1 MGHLD
6 DLASAAN
13 QAGSYRRRPLRPRA
27 ARRQSSG
34 PLGFAIIFA
43 AIVIAGAIIYLAT
56 HSKGPSPSQATSSD
70 VSSAEDQLGSEV
82 AGQQVKAQV
91 AQFKDF
97 AARLA
102 EALSHTRKLALQTE
116 STTPDLVVTY
126 TCRYLV
132 GHLGTQNAASG
143 RPATFLAQFSGAYDG
158 KGEGYFSKDTCE
170 LNAGFTFDRA
180 SGRWKIA
187 SATER
192 ALTHST
198 SSDFMGMPEKGGPKR
213 DIANIDWFNAAVAE
227 AQK

>member
-1 MGHLD
+1 MRSRMGTRH
-6 DLASAAN
+6 
-13 QAGSYRRRPLRPRA
+13 
-27 ARRQSSG
+27 SSG
-34 PLGFAIIFA
+34 PLVFAIIFA
-43 AIVIAGAIIYLAT
+43 AVVIAGAIIYLAT
-56 HSKGPSPSQATSSD
+56 HSKAPTPLQATSSD
-70 VSSAEDQLGSEV
+70 LPSADDQRNSE
-82 AGQQVKAQV
+82 AANEQVKAQV

-102 EALSHTRKLALQTE
+102 EAVSHTRKLALQAE

-132 GHLGTQNAASG
+132 GRLGTQNAASG
-143 RPATFLAQFSGAYDG
+143 RPATFLAQFTGAYEG

-170 LNAGFTFDRA
+170 LNAAFMFDRA

-198 SSDFMGMPEKGGPKR
+198 STDFMGMPEKGGPKR

>member
-1 MGHLD
+1 MRTR
-6 DLASAAN
+6 
-13 QAGSYRRRPLRPRA
+13 AGK
-27 ARRQSSG
+27 RQSSG
-34 PLGFAIIFA
+34 PVVFAIVFA
-43 AIVIAGAIIYLAT
+43 AVVIAGAILYLAMHHGAPT
-56 HSKGPSPSQATSSD
+56 GSQTASQD
-70 VSSAEDQLGSEV
+70 VSSADDQHSEEV
-82 AGQQVKAQV
+82 ANQQVKAQV

-102 EALSHTRKLALQTE
+102 EALSHTRKLALQAE
-116 STTPDLVVTY
+116 STSPDLIVTY

-143 RPATFLAQFSGAYDG
+143 RPATFLAQFTGAYEG
-158 KGEGYFSKDTCE
+158 KGEGYFSKDTSE
-170 LNAGFTFDRA
+170 LNGGFNFDPA

-198 SSDFMGMPEKGGPKR
+198 STDFMGLPEKGGPKR